1 MMNARYHMKLH
12 HITYIIIFCIQSKSS
27 WNDLMPPAQKKE
39 TMASRWL
46 LFFHAQS
53 DSNLLLW
60 LLQMNLDDLDAFRF
74 GFCF

>member
-1 MMNARYHMKLH
+1 MNVRYIYDMKLY

-46 LFFHAQS
+46 LFFHA
-53 DSNLLLW
+53 
-60 LLQMNLDDLDAFRF
+60 
-74 GFCF
+74 